1 MDGPPD
7 RPRLEPKQRWRL
19 VVRRSAEAPVLT
31 QREVADT
38 WEEAAAGSG
47 LPVAWTDAATPRIRL
62 SFGAPLPVGVAAE
75 AELIDL
81 YLTERLPTW
90 RVREALASGL
100 PAGWTLVDLYDVWP
114 AGPALPGRVI
124 AADYRIEVAGTS
136 DAAAVGAACARL
148 MAAETIPRDRAK
160 GGATVRYNLR
170 PLLADIGVVESGPPV
185 VVRARTRFHPEL
197 GTGRPDEVV
206 AALAESAGEPL
217 EAASIVRELLIL
229 ADEDAST

>member
-1 MDGPPD
+1 M
-7 RPRLEPKQRWRL
+7 
-19 VVRRSAEAPVLT
+19 RRSAEAPVLT

-62 SFGAPLPVGVAAE
+62 AFGAPLPVGVAAE

-90 RVREALASGL
+90 RVREALASRL
-100 PAGWTLVDLYDVWP
+100 PAGWTLVGLYDVWP
-114 AGPALPGRVI
+114 AGPALPGRVN
-124 AADYRIEVAGTS
+124 AADYRIELAGTP

-148 MAAETIPRDRAK
+148 LAAATIPRDRPK
-160 GGATVRYNLR
+160 GGATVRYDLR
-170 PLLADIGVVESGPPV
+170 PLLADIVVVESGPPV

-206 AALAESAGEPL
+206 AALAEVAGEPL
-217 EAASIVRELLIL
+217 EAASIVRERLVL